1 MSLLHLFC
9 IFFYIGLFAIGGGLV
24 AASFMQQTLVEQYH
38 LISAEKFYS
47 MLAISESTPGP
58 IGINLAT
65 YIGTELYGPV
75 GAVVVTLGEILPS
88 LIVIMIIARF
98 FSRFQD
104 RPLVKAAFSALRPA
118 TSGMVL
124 IAMVQVFTISLLNTQ
139 AFSAEGGMSGGGIQA
154 LFCWPAVALFEV
166 CLIILFRT
174 KLHPVVIIALGA
186 VFGVLF
192 L

>member
-1 MSLLHLFC
+1 MSLFHLFC

-24 AASFMQQTLVEQYH
+24 AATFMQQTLVEQYH
-38 LISAEKFYS
+38 IISAEKFYS

-65 YIGTELYGPV
+65 YIGTELYGPI
-75 GAVVVTLGEILPS
+75 GGIVTTFGEVLPS
-88 LIVIMIIARF
+88 LICIVLIARF
-98 FSRFQD
+98 FANFQD
-104 RPLVKAAFSALRPA
+104 RPLVKAVFSGLRPA

-124 IAMVQVFTISLLNTQ
+124 IALVQVFVISILTLDSFR
-139 AFSAEGGMSGGGIQA
+139 AGGNIKD
-154 LFCWPAVALFEV
+154 LFCWPAVALFEL
-166 CLIILFRT
+166 CLGILFRT
-174 KLHPVVIIALGA
+174 KLHPVFIVVFGA